1 MSNPPAPKPKLQPVD
16 WAVLIGG
23 PLIFLLIAYFGIT
36 ALLGPPPRPNPITA
50 IRDQKVTV
58 GQPWSEARERLG
70 PPTSRVDYPDGSFLL
85 RFTRTD
91 WSGVTKERDATLM
104 QDDGIHPTAEAQSMI
119 LDNVWPTLKTLLPD
133 AGNAVAH
140 Q

>member
-1 MSNPPAPKPKLQPVD
+1 MSNRPAPKHKLQPVD

-36 ALLGPPPRPNPITA
+36 ALLGPPPRPNPMTA

-104 QDDGIHPTAEAQSMI
+104 QDDGIVEVGPDGRVRSARVERIPVPDTAPATPTR
-119 LDNVWPTLKTLLPD
+119 
-133 AGNAVAH
+133 
-140 Q
+140 